1 LIEVPDIRCVA
12 GRGIEGD
19 RFFDFK
25 ENYAGQITFFSSEVF
40 DELCFSLRVRGKS
53 PGAAGRNVVTAGV
66 DLNSLI
72 GQEFEVQ
79 GVHFAGVAECHPC
92 YWTLRLLQARRSFLA
107 GRGGL
112 RARILTDGI
121 LIANS

>member
-40 DELCFSLRVRGKS
+40 DELCFSLRVRGNLLELR
-53 PGAAGRNVVTAGV
+53 GAM
-66 DLNSLI
+66 SLPR
-72 GQEFEVQ
+72 E
-79 GVHFAGVAECHPC
+79 
-92 YWTLRLLQARRSFLA
+92 WT
-107 GRGGL
+107 
-112 RARILTDGI
+112 
-121 LIANS
+121 